1 MAGALLA
8 IAHGGSAFPIYWG
21 FFVLLPLAFYPTY
34 LVGGGDPNVTVY
46 LRHYLGLPFV
56 PNGQVWF
63 LWQLLAL
70 NIIAASVYWLAP
82 GILETLGKWS
92 VTVGRRP
99 AVYFITLLAISA
111 VAYVPLALAFTP
123 WEWSNSGIFSI
134 QWCRPLLYSV
144 YFFAGV
150 GIGTAGVDV
159 GLVAIDGELGRRWKL
174 WLVVALGSLFLW
186 MGVTALT
193 MNGPVPVVLN
203 IAAALCFVLACAGGS
218 SFLISS
224 SLRFGLKRSWL
235 LDSLSINAYS
245 LYLVHYGFGIWLQFA
260 LLGFAL
266 FALAKGFIVFA
277 ATLALSWITILVVQ
291 RIPLARNSSPRR
303 RAPRRRAR
311 RAAKASSQRQPRR
324 LGNSRNSSVD
334 VGGDMRAQDAPT
346 ALGEHLEVARG
357 LRRLDHAEARTTSR
371 NGEIVRRPCRDL
383 KKNAGVRPA
392 LVGLPGRMQ
401 EARPKLQTRRGARSV
416 ADGRAQALQRR
427 EPRGCGIE
435 IGDEREVIAVTEPRE
450 VRLEPAFKR
459 GGRSKLPQRVGIVR
473 SGVKRDAVFLEHR
486 LLRRKRAGFLESV
499 GHCACCE
506 LARFHVRLVERIDAE
521 DRRRRRLSPSRSG
534 RTPERLSLASEDGS
548 APRVPAALQRIGGLV
563 LRGIRFALVA
573 EINEQPVGAVGRNVA
588 ERFVG
593 DWNDAVSQFLPV
605 DSATSCSIHA
615 PNAAMRGEAMTV
627 SLSRPLRAR
636 TPIAR
641 PSDTPGFSAGGVC
654 GPQAFVMAAASS
666 RKARTS

>member
-1 MAGALLA
+1 MSRIPLRSNSSLALSNLRAVVILIVLA
-8 IAHGGSAFPIYWG
+8 FHSVLAYVQWNPFRPASFDDPPYGWRAFPIIDNDRWIGFDIFCAWQDVYLMSLLFLLSGLFVWPSLKRKNGWG
-21 FFVLLPLAFYPTY
+21 FARDRARRLGIPYLLGILVLLPLAFYPTY

-46 LRHYLGLPFV
+46 LRHYFGLPFV

-92 VTVGRRP
+92 ATVGRRP
-99 AVYFITLLAISA
+99 AVYFFTLLAISA

-218 SFLISS
+218 FFLISS

-291 RIPLARNSSPRR
+291 RIPFGAQLIAAPPR
-303 RAPRRRAR
+303 ATPAS
-311 RAAKASSQRQPRR
+311 KAS
-324 LGNSRNSSVD
+324 
-334 VGGDMRAQDAPT
+334 
-346 ALGEHLEVARG
+346 GEG
-357 LRRLDHAEARTTSR
+357 
-371 NGEIVRRPCRDL
+371 
-383 KKNAGVRPA
+383 
-392 LVGLPGRMQ
+392 
-401 EARPKLQTRRGARSV
+401 
-416 ADGRAQALQRR
+416 
-427 EPRGCGIE
+427 
-435 IGDEREVIAVTEPRE
+435 VIA
-450 VRLEPAFKR
+450 A
-459 GGRSKLPQRVGIVR
+459 
-473 SGVKRDAVFLEHR
+473 
-486 LLRRKRAGFLESV
+486 
-499 GHCACCE
+499 
-506 LARFHVRLVERIDAE
+506 
-521 DRRRRRLSPSRSG
+521 
-534 RTPERLSLASEDGS
+534 
-548 APRVPAALQRIGGLV
+548 PAAPPRQ
-563 LRGIRFALVA
+563 
-573 EINEQPVGAVGRNVA
+573 
-588 ERFVG
+588 
-593 DWNDAVSQFLPV
+593 
-605 DSATSCSIHA
+605 
-615 PNAAMRGEAMTV
+615 
-627 SLSRPLRAR
+627 
-636 TPIAR
+636 
-641 PSDTPGFSAGGVC
+641 
-654 GPQAFVMAAASS
+654 
-666 RKARTS
+666 